1 MTFLWYTPL
10 LIAALG
16 GRIASAQT
24 LTLDQ
29 VVSRAVNRAK
39 ERETARVSAAVA
51 NERYLESQ
59 SKFHFELR
67 PRVGLLAFSHPAL
80 LASSLGSGMLLGQN
94 PPSPWARQNARLDR
108 IASEIGAERAIML
121 AEREALRQYFGLMR
135 QQKATDEIRE
145 LLEQRRARLR
155 SVDEKAKVASATA
168 IDSAV
173 LEIGLITL
181 ETQLE
186 DDETQQR
193 IAASALGELLGVREG
208 EDLRVADLEVPRQI
222 EEVPSKAVLYAA
234 AMRNGGPRA
243 TLREK
248 LEAARDRTFR
258 ERPVRMTPLSASYA
272 YVGDR
277 SRSGVGVVQSGYLLG
292 GNTGSLDLGLRIS
305 PRAGSENAA
314 LAAAA
319 AARIRALEFEL
330 ADLDDSVRSQVDAL
344 RLLVVSAQR
353 KAQQAAHKL
362 ELADRIRRFISLRKQ
377 GGLEGSQAVITAE
390 ADVSRARAELHGAES
405 ERNTAWTHLLV
416 ACGFSGAGTDIQ
428 KAHPLQRQSGKLSNI
443 ETKGLR

>member
-67 PRVGLLAFSHPAL
+67 PRVGLLAC
-80 LASSLGSGMLLGQN
+80 SLGSGMLLGQN

-108 IASEIGAERAIML
+108 IAAEIGAERAIML

-173 LEIGLITL
+173 LEIGL
-181 ETQLE
+181 
-186 DDETQQR
+186 
-193 IAASALGELLGVREG
+193 
-208 EDLRVADLEVPRQI
+208 
-222 EEVPSKAVLYAA
+222 
-234 AMRNGGPRA
+234 
-243 TLREK
+243 
-248 LEAARDRTFR
+248 
-258 ERPVRMTPLSASYA
+258 
-272 YVGDR
+272 
-277 SRSGVGVVQSGYLLG
+277 
-292 GNTGSLDLGLRIS
+292 
-305 PRAGSENAA
+305 
-314 LAAAA
+314 
-319 AARIRALEFEL
+319 
-330 ADLDDSVRSQVDAL
+330 
-344 RLLVVSAQR
+344 
-353 KAQQAAHKL
+353 
-362 ELADRIRRFISLRKQ
+362 
-377 GGLEGSQAVITAE
+377 
-390 ADVSRARAELHGAES
+390 
-405 ERNTAWTHLLV
+405 
-416 ACGFSGAGTDIQ
+416 
-428 KAHPLQRQSGKLSNI
+428 
-443 ETKGLR
+443 